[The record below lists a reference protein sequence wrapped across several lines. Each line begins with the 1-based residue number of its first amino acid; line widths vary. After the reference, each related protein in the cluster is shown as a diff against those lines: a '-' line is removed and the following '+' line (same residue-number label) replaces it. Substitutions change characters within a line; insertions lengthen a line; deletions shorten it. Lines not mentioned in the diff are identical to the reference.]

1 MTNTNFSLTLTSDE
15 PFATEALAAALEAQ
29 LRTLRDRND
38 LASRSQARAT
48 RDFLRQLNAAAE
60 G

>member
-1 MTNTNFSLTLTSDE
+1 MTNNDRFSLTLTSDE

-29 LRTLRDRND
+29 LRALRDRND

-48 RDFLRQLNAAAE
+48 REFLAQLNASA
-60 G
+60 